1 MDILIL
7 YESGV
12 ITYRTYQIC
21 KTSGL
26 YTIESLKSYLS
37 INGDF
42 LSLETSTKKTN
53 IELLDLLAP
62 LDNYSLEVFESETTL
77 TSLYEKG
84 LITFDL
90 LDFCHNNKFFII
102 NDLKQYLTTSSDF
115 TSLNNCGFTTNYDL
129 LKIVA
134 FEKITA
140 SKSKQLSM
148 FDGSDLNM
156 LDSNQMSVRA
166 YNVCIDNSLK
176 TIEDLYDY
184 YKTHGSFLSLLK
196 CGSKTNEELI
206 NLIEF
211 KSFKPLDNVFDSS
224 IDLNSHK
231 EKLWLI
237 SSERMLFIVNSL
249 TKRDRNSINCF
260 INLLLISISNQ
271 TLEILSTYYERDF
284 RIKNILK
291 KGKLIN
297 EVGKVKGII
306 VGSKYHKEIL
316 FFYEQVFKNIILMKD
331 SSVEAKQQFLE
342 VLADKSK
349 VGKEVLKHIDLQYCS
364 GLKTIDFLIRNGLI
378 FGDRTE
384 INLKCLNIYDNFKP
398 ATLEEVG
405 EVFKV
410 TRERIRQIR
419 LRGLKELDS
428 ILKNLTHFFSDDL
441 YVNWSYDEYELITV
455 SESLIS
461 QINRAND
468 VRFSKEFLIYLFSIA
483 SDRHSIIPEIEIGL
497 LAKLNNKSIGDFN
510 NFYLISRDQFQKLDF
525 ITMISDIK
533 TRKNEKI
540 DETYSL
546 SFDNYLSRFMH
557 INTDLDNELI
567 DISEEIIM
575 QETAVFINSYNEI
588 EFQRNVIKT
597 VPDYAYEILKE
608 IGEPAKIDFMYKRLL
623 EKYPDFDRAEN
634 TFKACF
640 NLDSR
645 FVPIGRQSI
654 WGLKEWEDE
663 REDFL
668 GGSMLEIAENIL
680 QKSEVPMHISEIA
693 DEVSKYRDI
702 DDARLMNNLRF
713 NNRRGFTFFSK
724 QYVGLKSKEY
734 KDDDFKLL
742 NNEQRTWEESYSK
755 LKDFIARNNRLPR
768 AKDNDDES
776 ARLYRWYGIQKRRYS
791 DEKLGPK
798 RLEKMER
805 IISDFD
811 SWSMYE

>member
-12 ITYRTYQIC
+12 ITSRTYQIC
-21 KTSGL
+21 KASGL
-26 YTIESLKSYLS
+26 YTIESLKSYLFT
-37 INGDF
+37 NGDF
-42 LSLETSTKKTN
+42 LSLEASTKKTN
-53 IELLDLLAP
+53 IELLDLLAT
-62 LDNYSLEVFESETTL
+62 LGNYGLEVFESETTF

-84 LITFDL
+84 LIAFDL

-102 NDLKQYLTTSSDF
+102 NDLKQYLTTSPDF
-115 TSLNNCGFTTNYDL
+115 TYLNGCGFTTNYDL

-148 FDGSDLNM
+148 FDSGDLNM

-166 YNVCIDNSLK
+166 YNVCIDNNLK

-184 YKTHGSFLSLLK
+184 YKTNGSFLSLLN
-196 CGSKTNEELI
+196 CGSKTNDELI

-211 KSFKPLDNVFDSS
+211 KSFKPLDNAADSS
-224 IDLNSHK
+224 INLSSHK
-231 EKLWLI
+231 EKLWLL

-249 TKRDRNSINCF
+249 TKRDRESINYF
-260 INLLLISISNQ
+260 INLLLSSISKQ
-271 TLEILSTYYERDF
+271 TLEILTRHYERDF

-291 KGKLIN
+291 KDKLIN
-297 EVGKVKGII
+297 EVGKVKGIK

-316 FFYEQVFKNIILMKD
+316 FFYEQVFKNIILTKD
-331 SSVEAKQQFLE
+331 SLIEAKQHFFEL
-342 VLADKSK
+342 LADMSK
-349 VGKEVLKHIDLQYCS
+349 VDKDVLKHIDLQHYS
-364 GLKTIDFLIRNGLI
+364 GLKTIDFLIRNDLV
-378 FGDRTE
+378 FGDKTE

-405 EVFKV
+405 DVFKL

-441 YVNWSYDEYELITV
+441 YVDWSYDEDELITV

-468 VRFSKEFLIYLFSIA
+468 VRFSKEFLMYLFSVA
-483 SDRHSIIPEIEIGL
+483 SDRHSIIPEIEVGL
-497 LAKLNNKSIGDFN
+497 LTNLNNKSIGDFN
-510 NFYLISRDQFQKLDF
+510 NFYLISRDQSRKLDF
-525 ITMISDIK
+525 NTMISDIK

-546 SFDNYLSRFMH
+546 NFDNYLSRFMH
-557 INTDLDNELI
+557 INTDLDNELVN
-567 DISEEIIM
+567 ISEEIIM
-575 QETAVFINSYNEI
+575 QETAVFINTYNEI
-588 EFQRNVIKT
+588 EFQRNVVKT

-608 IGEPAKIDFMYKRLL
+608 IGEPAKIEFIYKRLL
-623 EKYPDFDRAEN
+623 EKYPDFDRSEN
-634 TFKACF
+634 TFRGCF
-640 NLDSR
+640 NMDSR
-645 FVPIGRQSI
+645 FVPIGRQSV

-668 GGSMLEIAENIL
+668 GGSMLEMAENIL
-680 QKSEVPMHISEIA
+680 QNSEVPMHISEISG
-693 DEVSKYRDI
+693 EISKYRDV

-713 NNRRGFTFFSK
+713 NNRRGFIFFSK
-724 QYVGLKSKEY
+724 QYVGLRSKEY
-734 KDDDFKLL
+734 KGDFKLL
-742 NNEQRTWEESYSK
+742 NNEKRTWEESYSK
-755 LKDFIARNNRLPR
+755 LKEFIARNNRLPR

-776 ARLYRWYGIQKRRYS
+776 ARLYRWYGIQKRRYL
-791 DEKLGPK
+791 DGKLGPR
-798 RLEKMER
+798 RLEKIER